1 MRLTAI
7 FILALCIHFFAQD
20 AQSQS
25 QAQVAVKEKSFVE
38 KMRPQLVKI
47 LGVEWTVK
55 LIGEEQSASKDEIAM
70 PVIPKIDDN
79 AKNVA
84 VYDKKAD
91 KVVLKL
97 KPEDE
102 QKYNYAYIREIYE
115 ATRQSK
121 PNDDE
126 IGKMMNV
133 LGQGGTREGVYRS
146 LVLDSVYGGMENWDK
161 PVKSVTA
168 DFAVYFYS
176 KYFGKKIVKKSFE
189 GMSIYTLKRLV
200 AEKSLEVADA
210 FGDDRDGLE
219 KWYAIMS
226 ADLATRFP
234 QIWTN
239 SIRRK
244 TSVLEHK
251 YWASKVPVQLIKSE
265 LVIKI
270 HSALNSMI

>member
-1 MRLTAI
+1 MI
-7 FILALCIHFFAQD
+7 FILALSIHLVYAQEAKSQPA
-20 AQSQS
+20 AQ
-25 QAQVAVKEKSFVE
+25 EKSLVE
-38 KMRPQLVKI
+38 KMRPQLMKI
-47 LGVEWTVK
+47 LGEEWTVK
-55 LIGEEQSASKDEIAM
+55 LIGADKSVPQDEIPM
-70 PVIPKIDDN
+70 PKIPKVNDD
-79 AKNVA
+79 AKNA
-84 VYDKKAD
+84 SVYDKKAD
-91 KVVLKL
+91 KIVLKL
-97 KPEDE
+97 TPEQD
-102 QKYNYAYIREIYE
+102 QKYNYAYIKEIYE

-133 LGQGGTREGVYRS
+133 LAQGGTREGVYRS
-146 LVLDSVYGGMENWDK
+146 MVLDSVYGGMENWDK

-168 DFAVYFYS
+168 DFAVYFYG
-176 KYFGKKIVKKSFE
+176 KYFDKKIVKKSFE

-200 AEKSLEVADA
+200 AEKALEVVDA

-239 SIRRK
+239 PMRRK
-244 TSVLEHK
+244 TSALEHK
-251 YWASKVPVQLIKSE
+251 AWASKVPIQHIKSE

>member
-25 QAQVAVKEKSFVE
+25 QAAVKEKSFVE
-38 KMRPQLVKI
+38 KMRPQLMKF
-47 LGVEWTVK
+47 LGEEWTVK
-55 LIGEEQSASKDEIAM
+55 LIGEDQSTPKDEIAM

-79 AKNVA
+79 AKNAA

-91 KVVLKL
+91 TVVLKL

-239 SIRRK
+239 SVRRK
-244 TSVLEHK
+244 TSALEHK
-251 YWASKVPVQLIKSE
+251 YWASKVPVQFIKSE